1 MKMID
6 REQKKRQERIFSLQT
21 SIQNKQQALDKR
33 LRRTK
38 RQAEIAELAQ
48 NQSKDSNELKLRAQL
63 LFNRLWSAFLK
74 KRMSRQ
80 MQNYRHIEESFQEIR
95 AKTNNS
101 DVREIVAKFMT
112 KEQTYTQLLLAVSAN
127 EQKYD
132 ELKALNQEKQ
142 KRVLELQIANENRR
156 HIEKPEE
163 DDEQKK
169 EAYDLQMRIL
179 MQTEDD
185 TEAQESKYAHLQAE
199 EQHLITELECLNE
212 RKKNMQLINDQVGG
226 WTQRVCGKL
235 SEQLQGVTIDTAE
248 RSVAEIMRE
257 IATLAK
263 GQLQNIKQRQA
274 TDEEES
280 VVDKDYI
287 GEFANDD
294 YITKNIRVIPMGG
307 LSLDKESEHTSKHF
321 ASAMGAT
328 GNAADSDVEDAKHN

>member
-1 MKMID
+1 M
-6 REQKKRQERIFSLQT
+6 
-21 SIQNKQQALDKR
+21 
-33 LRRTK
+33 
-38 RQAEIAELAQ
+38 
-48 NQSKDSNELKLRAQL
+48 
-63 LFNRLWSAFLK
+63 
-74 KRMSRQ
+74 
-80 MQNYRHIEESFQEIR
+80 
-95 AKTNNS
+95 
-101 DVREIVAKFMT
+101 
-112 KEQTYTQLLLAVSAN
+112 
-127 EQKYD
+127 
-132 ELKALNQEKQ
+132 
-142 KRVLELQIANENRR
+142 
-156 HIEKPEE
+156 
-163 DDEQKK
+163 
-169 EAYDLQMRIL
+169 
-179 MQTEDD
+179 
-185 TEAQESKYAHLQAE
+185 
-199 EQHLITELECLNE
+199 ITELECLNE

-328 GNAADSDVEDAKHN
+328 GNAADSDVEDAKHNQDAYIQMMEQRNLVKEKRNEWERKEIERAEREAKLKQKLK